1 MAVGSGEYLAQL
13 KALLPPGPAWPHD
26 DELSMLALLME
37 TWALEFARVDARVQ
51 TLISENDPR
60 FCTET
65 FQEWLTQWGIPDE
78 CLLVWGSLLE
88 DGLSE
93 KTLRQAL
100 VQKITTAGAQTIDY
114 FVQLARN
121 YGYYI
126 TIDEMSPFNVKSQ
139 VTDVL
144 AEEQWQFV
152 WRVNVHNQGASV
164 TTEHDVMGGV
174 DEALAWWGDSIIE
187 CLIKKYA
194 PAHTQVL
201 FGYF

>member
-1 MAVGSGEYLAQL
+1 MAVSSTEYLNHL
-13 KALLPPGPAWPHD
+13 KALLPSGPAWPID
-26 DELSMLALLME
+26 DQFSMLALLME
-37 TWALEFARVDARVQ
+37 TWAWEFSRVDARIEA
-51 TLISENDPR
+51 LITESDPR

-65 FQEWLTQWGIPDE
+65 FQQWLTQWGIPDE
-78 CLLVWGSLLE
+78 CLEAWGGLLE
-88 DGLSE
+88 DGLTE
-93 KTLRQAL
+93 TTLRQAL
-100 VQKITTAGAQTIDY
+100 VQKVTAIGSQTID
-114 FVQLARN
+114 FFIELAKN

-126 TIDEMSPFNVKSQ
+126 TIDELSPFSVMSK

-144 AEEQWQFV
+144 AGEQWRFI
-152 WRVNVHNQGASV
+152 WRVNIFNEGVSV
-164 TTEHDVMGGV
+164 TQLYDVMGSV